1 VDIKDQK
8 EEKERTHLTVGG
20 DHIEYPGDI
29 STRTAGVTTAK
40 ILINSVISTQGT
52 TFLVIDIN
60 NFYLNTPLGRYE
72 YMVIN
77 LASLPQ
83 ETIDKYDLN
92 KLAQDGKVY
101 IEIQKDMYGLP
112 QAGILA
118 NKLLQRN
125 LAKDGYRP
133 TTHTNGLWTHNTRT
147 ISLSLVVDDLRVKY
161 VGREHA
167 EHLMACIKKNYS
179 ISSDRN
185 GTAYCGL
192 TLDWN
197 YQDHTV
203 DLSMP
208 GYIKAALHKYQHP
221 APARPEHSPQTWNP
235 PIYGAKTQFV
245 SDPKPSPAIS
255 DKDVNKL
262 KQLTGTLLYYARAVD
277 PTLIMPINVLA
288 SEQSNAT
295 EVTADK
301 VIKLLNYCNT
311 HPETKIRY
319 HASDMILHIHSD
331 AYYLSENEA
340 KSRAGGFFYMGNT
353 TKNDKKLTNGAILIV
368 SKVLKHV
375 MSSAAEA
382 EIGAVFINAKE
393 GAVLRKTLEELG
405 HKQPPTPMET
415 DNTTATGYSNGT
427 IKQKR
432 TKVMDMRFYWIKDRV
447 KQGQFKIYWGP
458 GFQNLADY
466 FTKHHSPAHH
476 RRIRNVYIH
485 ADERPINLKG
495 IRDSALRGCV
505 NTSGKAGAQI
515 PQLPL
520 GDDSSRWGR

>member
-1 VDIKDQK
+1 M
-8 EEKERTHLTVGG
+8 
-20 DHIEYPGDI
+20 
-29 STRTAGVTTAK
+29 
-40 ILINSVISTQGT
+40 
-52 TFLVIDIN
+52 F
-60 NFYLNTPLGRYE
+60 
-72 YMVIN
+72 IN

-83 ETIDKYDLN
+83 EKIQKYDLN
-92 KLAQDGKVY
+92 KLTQDGKVY
-101 IEIQKDMYGLP
+101 IEIQKGMYGLSH
-112 QAGILA
+112 AGILA
-118 NKLLQRN
+118 NELLQRN

-133 TTHTNGLWTHNTRT
+133 TTHTHGLWTDDSRP
-147 ISLSLVVDDLRVKY
+147 ISFSLIVDDLGVKY

-167 EHLMACIKKNYS
+167 EHLMTCIKKNYN
-179 ISSDRN
+179 ISSDWN
-185 GTAYCGL
+185 GTAYRGL
-192 TLDWN
+192 TLDWDYKN
-197 YQDHTV
+197 RTV

-208 GYIKAALHKYQHP
+208 GYIKASLQKYQHP
-221 APARPEHSPQTWNP
+221 APGRPEHAPHTWNP

-245 SDPKPSPAIS
+245 NETTPSPALS

-262 KQLTGTLLYYARAVD
+262 QQLTGTLLYYARAVD
-277 PTLIMPINVLA
+277 TTLIMPINVLA

-295 EVTADK
+295 GITTDK

-311 HPETKIRY
+311 HPDTKIQY
-319 HASDMILHIHSD
+319 HASDMILHIHCD
-331 AYYLSENEA
+331 ASHLSENES

-353 TKNDKKLTNGAILIV
+353 TKNDKKLTNRAISIV

-375 MSSAAEA
+375 MSSAAKA
-382 EIGAVFINAKE
+382 EIGALFINAKE
-393 GAVLRKTLEELG
+393 GAFLRTTLEELG

-432 TKVMDMRFYWIKDRV
+432 TKAMDMRFYWIKDRV
-447 KQGQFKIYWGP
+447 KQGQFNIYWGP

-476 RRIRNVYIH
+476 KQIHDVYIH
-485 ADERPINLKG
+485 ADERPINRKG

-505 NTSGKAGAQI
+505 NISGKAGAQM

-520 GDDSSRWGR
+520 GDDSSPWGR